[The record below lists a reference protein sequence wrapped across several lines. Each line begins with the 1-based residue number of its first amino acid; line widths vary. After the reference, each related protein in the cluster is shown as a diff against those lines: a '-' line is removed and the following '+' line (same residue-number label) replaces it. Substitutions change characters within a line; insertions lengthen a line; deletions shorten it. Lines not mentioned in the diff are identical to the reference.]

1 MYYNKQLVYNFIQ
14 NIKYNSN
21 HYNYNIIIITNTAL
35 TRR

>member
-21 HYNYNIIIITNTAL
+21 NYNYNIIIITNTVL